1 MNFLSAL
8 IDSIID
14 FVRRNPL
21 MTTLI
26 IMLMVFAPSAF
37 GVLFIGIM
45 VVLLLLLAIPIFLLF
60 RLRRASRHIED
71 EARRASQQARGQ
83 QFYGGQTYGQQSRK
97 QEGEVKVYT
106 TSQQPQKRVN
116 DNVGDYVDFE
126 EVKEKK

>member
-1 MNFLSAL
+1 MNFLSLL

-21 MTTLI
+21 TTTII

-37 GVLFIGIM
+37 GVLFVSIM

-60 RLRRASRHIED
+60 RLRRASRHIEE

-83 QFYGGQTYGQQSRK
+83 QFYGGQTYNQQSTK
-97 QEGEVKVYT
+97 QEGEVKVHST
-106 TSQQPQKRVN
+106 TQQPPKRVN

-126 EVKEKK
+126 EVKEQK

>member
-60 RLRRASRHIED
+60 RLRRASRHIEE

-83 QFYGGQTYGQQSRK
+83 QFYGGQTYGQQSQK

-116 DNVGDYVDFE
+116 DNIGDYVEFE

>member
-60 RLRRASRHIED
+60 RLRRASRHIEE

-83 QFYGGQTYGQQSRK
+83 QFYGGQAYNQQSPK

-116 DNVGDYVDFE
+116 ENVGDYVDFE
-126 EVKEKK
+126 EVKDKK

>member
-1 MNFLSAL
+1 
-8 IDSIID
+8 
-14 FVRRNPL
+14 

-116 DNVGDYVDFE
+116 DNVGDYVEFE

>member
-1 MNFLSAL
+1 MNFLSLL

-21 MTTLI
+21 TTTII

-37 GVLFIGIM
+37 GVLFVSIM

-71 EARRASQQARGQ
+71 EAQRASQQAHNQ
-83 QFYGGQTYGQQSRK
+83 QFYGRQSTK

-116 DNVGDYVDFE
+116 DNVGDYVEFE